1 MSWVGIKNRLKS
13 VKRDDATV
21 TGEMWILTMISCRNI
36 SDSKNSAHV
45 VDELSERFE
54 LT

>member
-36 SDSKNSAHV
+36 SDAKNSAHV